1 MFRILNQNKRK
12 KKGQS
17 TMEFTVLIIIVIG
30 ALIATQQ
37 YIKRAVQGSLF
48 SAAND
53 ISEEQ
58 FSPGNTNMTRRTQS
72 GSTTT
77 EVMKGGATNTI
88 TTGSSTNTSV
98 SMNLINAKYEY
109 WGTTNN

>member
-1 MFRILNQNKRK
+1 
-12 KKGQS
+12 
-17 TMEFTVLIIIVIG
+17 MEFTVLIIIVIG